1 MKAKRILVGVALLA
15 GVAACN
21 GGAAP
26 LLPATGTAEF
36 DGGHTLGS
44 GTRAGD
50 SSTVQT
56 DTTQR
61 GGHTL
66 GGGA

>member
-1 MKAKRILVGVALLA
+1 MKAKRILVGVALVM
-15 GVAACN
+15 GVAACDG
-21 GGAAP
+21 GGAP
-26 LLPATGTAEF
+26 VVPATGPSL
-36 DGGHTLGS
+36 DGGHTLG
-44 GTRAGD
+44 GGARAGD
-50 SSTVQT
+50 STVVQT

>member
-1 MKAKRILVGVALLA
+1 MKAKRILVGLALAA
-15 GVAACN
+15 GVAACEN
-21 GGAAP
+21 AGAP
-26 LLPATGTAEF
+26 LLPAAGPSF
-36 DGGHTLGS
+36 DGGHTLG
-44 GTRAGD
+44 GGARGVDPT
-50 SSTVQT
+50 TTQT

>member
-1 MKAKRILVGVALLA
+1 MKAKRILVGLALA
-15 GVAACN
+15 TGVAAC
-21 GGAAP
+21 GDAGVP
-26 LLPATGTAEF
+26 LMTPTGPSL

-44 GTRAGD
+44 GGRAVD
-50 SSTVQT
+50 STTTQT

-66 GGGA
+66 GSGT

>member
-1 MKAKRILVGVALLA
+1 MWAKRILLGAALVTA
-15 GVAACN
+15 VAACGN
-21 GGAAP
+21 AGSPLVPAADP
-26 LLPATGTAEF
+26 SF

-44 GTRAGD
+44 GARVGD
-50 SSTVQT
+50 SAPMET

-66 GGGA
+66 GAGT

>member
-1 MKAKRILVGVALLA
+1 MNAKRLVIGLGLLLSA
-15 GVAACN
+15 AAC
-21 GGAAP
+21 GDAAPP
-26 LLPATGTAEF
+26 LLPAGPSF

-50 SSTVQT
+50 GSSTTQT

-66 GGGA
+66 GSGT

>member
-1 MKAKRILVGVALLA
+1 MKAKRILLGPALALA
-15 GVAACN
+15 AAAC
-21 GGAAP
+21 GDTAAP
-26 LLPATGTAEF
+26 LLPAGASF

-44 GTRAGD
+44 GTQAGG
-50 SSTVQT
+50 STTQT

-66 GGGA
+66 GSGT